1 MNEDC
6 ALKYEN
12 CNEFY
17 VSVSFM
23 DDNLYFYCEKA
34 RSKYNEYLLSDL
46 KQCDYYIGLDMT
58 EEEVYDRLL
67 AHKGNWIWLDEY
79 YEEILD
85 MFTDR
90 VMDVKECRG
99 CVRRVLEDFVEEV
112 LV

>member
-1 MNEDC
+1 EDC

-79 YEEILD
+79 YE
-85 MFTDR
+85 
-90 VMDVKECRG
+90 
-99 CVRRVLEDFVEEV
+99 
-112 LV
+112 